1 MRCVTTCLLD
11 FLILSVLLCTNY
23 DKLVQEGGE
32 VREREPMT
40 QTMKASQV
48 RQEWSK
54 LLNTVFRGKTRVVV
68 EKSGIPVAAII
79 SAEDLER
86 LKQFEAQRAERL
98 TVLQDS
104 WAAFKEEDPETI
116 EREVA
121 QAVAEVREE
130 RRQEQQ
136 GDATVA

>member
-1 MRCVTTCLLD
+1 MP
-11 FLILSVLLCTNY
+11 LCTNY
-23 DKLVQEGGE
+23 DKVVQEGGD

-98 TVLQDS
+98 KVLEVLEDS
-104 WAAFKEEDPETI
+104 WAAVKDEDTETI

-136 GDATVA
+136 GDATVE

>member
-1 MRCVTTCLLD
+1 M
-11 FLILSVLLCTNY
+11 
-23 DKLVQEGGE
+23 
-32 VREREPMT
+32 REREPMT

-86 LKQFEAQRAERL
+86 LKQFEGQRAERL
-98 TVLQDS
+98 KVLEDS
-104 WAAFKEEDPETI
+104 WAAFTEEDPETI

-121 QAVAEVREE
+121 QAVAEVREDIRWE
-130 RRQEQQ
+130 KQ
-136 GDATVA
+136 GDATVE

>member
-1 MRCVTTCLLD
+1 M
-11 FLILSVLLCTNY
+11 
-23 DKLVQEGGE
+23 
-32 VREREPMT
+32 RERERMT

-68 EKSGIPVAAII
+68 EKSGIPVAALI

-86 LKQFEAQRAERL
+86 LKQFEAQRAERFK
-98 TVLQDS
+98 VLEER
-104 WAAFKEEDPETI
+104 WAAFQNEDPEAI

-121 QAVAEVREE
+121 QAVAEARAEI
-130 RRQEQQ
+130 RREQQ
-136 GDATVA
+136 GDATVE